1 MSSSV
6 REKIYEV
13 EKQKKI
19 QRRIAKEQGNAIE
32 KRQEPETNQ
41 PEYKEVEEGKIS
53 AETSDSDSI
62 VESGE
67 VKAQIN
73 KPKKKSKKTTKK
85 T

>member
-32 KRQEPETNQ
+32 KRQEPENNQ
-41 PEYKEVEEGKIS
+41 PEHSQVEEGRHRFFLF
-53 AETSDSDSI
+53 
-62 VESGE
+62 
-67 VKAQIN
+67 
-73 KPKKKSKKTTKK
+73 PF
-85 T
+85 